1 MLHVK
6 TPEEVLALIETEF
19 APVAGTELV
28 SLTAAMGRVLA
39 EDIAA
44 TEYVPDFDR
53 STVDGY
59 AVRARDTFG
68 CTDSIPAILPL
79 QGEVLMG
86 EGAEFDLNPEE
97 CVAVPTG
104 GALPKGA
111 DSVVM
116 VEYTEDYGDGT
127 IGISKS
133 AAPGQNMIFR
143 GDDVFPGKVIL
154 KKGRVLSCQDIG
166 ALAAIGR
173 VQVPVVKKI
182 TVGVI
187 STGDEL
193 VPPEVTPGPGQVR
206 DVNSPMLEAMLG
218 AFGVQVINYGIV
230 IDNEA
235 LLTEKVTKAAAE
247 CDAVLL
253 SGGSSVGV
261 KDAACRIIES
271 MGSLLLHGIAI
282 KPGKPTIIGKA
293 GVKPLVGL
301 PGHPVAAYFVTKL
314 FILPLLGRLM
324 GRVQE
329 NYTTTAKITESVS
342 ANHGRAQYHCC
353 RLERRNGELYAYPI
367 RGKSGLITT
376 LAGSDG
382 YFCIDRDCEG
392 LPQDAEI
399 QVTVSSGD

>member
-19 APVAGTELV
+19 TPVAGTEFV
-28 SLTAAMGRVLA
+28 SLSQSMGRVLA

-68 CTDSIPAILPL
+68 CSDAIPAILPL

-86 EGAEFDLNPEE
+86 EGAEFDLNAEE

-104 GALPKGA
+104 GAVPRGA

-116 VEYTEDYGDGT
+116 VEYTEDYGGE
-127 IGISKS
+127 IGISKP

-143 GDDVFPGKVIL
+143 GDDVYPGKVIL
-154 KKGRVLSCQDIG
+154 QKGRVLSSQDIG

-173 VQVPVVKKI
+173 IQVPVVKKL
-182 TVGVI
+182 TVGVL

-193 VPPEVTPGPGQVR
+193 VPPEVAPGPGQVR
-206 DVNSPMLEAMLG
+206 DVNGPMLEAMLS
-218 AFGVQVINYGIV
+218 AFGVNVVHYGIV
-230 IDNEA
+230 IDDEA
-235 LLTEKVTKAAAE
+235 KLTAVVQKAASE
-247 CDAVLL
+247 CDAVLM

-271 MGSLLLHGIAI
+271 MGVLLLHGIAI

-293 GVKPLVGL
+293 GMKPLVGL

-314 FILPLLGRLM
+314 FILPLLSRLM
-324 GRVQE
+324 GRVQPA
-329 NYTTTAKITESVS
+329 YTTTALVTESIS

-353 RLERRNGELYAYPI
+353 RLERKDGQLYAYPI

-376 LAGSDG
+376 LAGADG
-382 YFCIDRDCEG
+382 YFCIERDCEG
-392 LPQDAEI
+392 LPQGAQV
-399 QVTVSSGD
+399 QVTITSGD

>member
-28 SLTAAMGRVLA
+28 SLARAMGRVLA

-68 CTDSIPAILPL
+68 CSDAIPAILPL

-86 EGAEFDLNPEE
+86 EGAEFDLNAEQ

-104 GALPKGA
+104 GAVPRGA

-116 VEYTEDYGDGT
+116 VEYTEDYGGE

-143 GDDVFPGKVIL
+143 GDDVYPGKVVL
-154 KKGRVLSCQDIG
+154 QKGRVLSSQDIG

-173 VQVPVVKKI
+173 IQVPVVKKL
-182 TVGVI
+182 TVGVL

-193 VPPEVTPGPGQVR
+193 VPPEVAPGPGQVR
-206 DVNSPMLEAMLG
+206 DVNGPMLEAMLS
-218 AFGVQVINYGIV
+218 AFGVNVVHYGIV
-230 IDNEA
+230 IDDEA
-235 LLTEKVTKAAAE
+235 KLTAVVQKAAAE
-247 CDAVLL
+247 CDAVLM

-271 MGSLLLHGIAI
+271 MGVLLLHGIAI

-293 GVKPLVGL
+293 GMKPLVGL
-301 PGHPVAAYFVTKL
+301 PGHPVAAYFITQL

-324 GRVQE
+324 GRVQPS
-329 NYTTTAKITESVS
+329 YTTTALVTESIS

-353 RLERRNGELYAYPI
+353 RLERKDGQLYAYPI

-376 LAGSDG
+376 LAGADG

-392 LPQDAEI
+392 LPHGAQV
-399 QVTVSSGD
+399 QVTITSGD

>member
-6 TPEEVLALIETEF
+6 TPEEVLALIEEEF
-19 APVAGTELV
+19 APVAQTELV
-28 SLTAAMGRVLA
+28 SLGAAMGRILA

-68 CTDSIPAILPL
+68 CSDAIPAILPV
-79 QGEVLMG
+79 QGEVFMG
-86 EGAEFDLNPEE
+86 EGAEFTLNPEE

-104 GALPKGA
+104 GAVPKGA

-116 VEYTEDYGDGT
+116 IEFTEDYGDGT
-127 IGISKS
+127 IGVGKS
-133 AAPGQNMIFR
+133 VAPGQNMIFR

-154 KKGRVLSCQDIG
+154 QKGRVLSSQDIG

-173 VQVPVVKKI
+173 VQVPVVKKL

-193 VPPEVTPGPGQVR
+193 VPPEVTPAAGQVR

-218 AFGVQVINYGIV
+218 AFGVHVINYGIV

-235 LLTEKVTKAAAE
+235 LLREKVEKAVAE
-247 CDAVLL
+247 CDTVLL

-282 KPGKPTIIGKA
+282 KPGKPTILGKTGQKA
-293 GVKPLVGL
+293 LVGL
-301 PGHPVAAYFVTKL
+301 PGHPVAAYFITKL
-314 FILPLLGRLM
+314 FVLPLLSRLQGRK
-324 GRVQE
+324 QE
-329 NYTTTAKITESVS
+329 AYTTTAKVTESIS

-353 RLERRNGELYAYPI
+353 RLERKDGQLYAYPI

-376 LAGSDG
+376 LAGADG

-392 LPQDAEI
+392 LPKFAEI
-399 QVTVSSGD
+399 QVTVSQGD

>member
-19 APVAGTELV
+19 APVAGKELV
-28 SLTAAMGRVLA
+28 SLARAMGRVLA

-68 CTDSIPAILPL
+68 CSDAIPAILPL

-86 EGAEFDLNPEE
+86 EGAEFDLNVEE

-104 GALPKGA
+104 GAVPRGA

-116 VEYTEDYGDGT
+116 VEYTEDYGGE
-127 IGISKS
+127 IGISKP

-143 GDDVFPGKVIL
+143 GDDVYPGKVVL
-154 KKGRVLSCQDIG
+154 QKGRVLSSQDIG

-173 VQVPVVKKI
+173 IQVPVVKKL
-182 TVGVI
+182 TVGVL

-206 DVNSPMLEAMLG
+206 DVNGPMLEAMLS
-218 AFGVQVINYGIV
+218 AFGVNVVHYGIV
-230 IDNEA
+230 IDDEA
-235 LLTEKVTKAAAE
+235 KLTAVVQKAASE
-247 CDAVLL
+247 CDAVLM

-271 MGSLLLHGIAI
+271 MGVLLLHGIAI

-293 GVKPLVGL
+293 GMKPLVGL

-314 FILPLLGRLM
+314 FILPLLSRLM
-324 GRVQE
+324 GRVQPA
-329 NYTTTAKITESVS
+329 YTTTALVTESIS

-353 RLERRNGELYAYPI
+353 RLERKDGQLYAYPI

-376 LAGSDG
+376 LAGADG

-392 LPQDAEI
+392 LPQGAQV
-399 QVTVSSGD
+399 QVTITSGD

>member
-6 TPEEVLALIETEF
+6 TPEEVLALIEQEF
-19 APVAGTELV
+19 SPIAEAETV
-28 SLTAAMGRVLA
+28 SLSDAMGRVLA
-39 EDIAA
+39 EEIAA

-68 CTDSIPAILPL
+68 CTDAIPAILPL

-86 EGAEFDLNPEE
+86 EGAEFELRPEE

-104 GALPKGA
+104 GAVPKGA

-116 VEYTEDYGDGT
+116 LEYTEDYGDGT
-127 IGISKS
+127 MGILKP

-154 KKGRVLSCQDIG
+154 KKGRVLSSQDIG

-173 VQVPVVKKI
+173 VQVPVVKKL

-193 VPPEVTPGPGQVR
+193 VPPDVVPGPGQVR
-206 DVNSPMLEAMLG
+206 DVNSPMLEAMLT
-218 AFGVQVINYGIV
+218 AFGVRVIHYGIV
-230 IDNEA
+230 IDDEA
-235 LLTEKVTKAAAE
+235 KLTAMVTKAAAE

-253 SGGSSVGV
+253 SGGSSVGI
-261 KDAACRIIES
+261 KDAACRIIEA
-271 MGSLLLHGIAI
+271 MGTLLLHGIAM
-282 KPGKPTIIGKA
+282 KPGKPTILGKA
-293 GVKPLVGL
+293 GQKPLVGL

-314 FILPLLGRLM
+314 FVLPLLGRMM
-324 GRVQE
+324 GRAQTTYTVTARLTE
-329 NYTTTAKITESVS
+329 NIS

-353 RLERRNGELYAYPI
+353 RLERINNELYAHPI

-376 LAGSDG
+376 LAGTDG
-382 YFCIDRDCEG
+382 WFCIDRDCEG
-392 LPQDAEI
+392 LPRGAEV
-399 QVTVSSGD
+399 QVTVSTGG

>member
-19 APVAGTELV
+19 APVAGTEFV
-28 SLTAAMGRVLA
+28 SLSQAMGRVLA

-68 CTDSIPAILPL
+68 CSDAIPAILPL

-86 EGAEFDLNPEE
+86 EGAEFDLNAEE

-104 GALPKGA
+104 GAVPRGA

-116 VEYTEDYGDGT
+116 IEYTEDYGGE
-127 IGISKS
+127 IGISKP

-143 GDDVFPGKVIL
+143 GDDVYPGKVIL
-154 KKGRVLSCQDIG
+154 QKGRVLSSQDIG
-166 ALAAIGR
+166 ALAAIGCVR
-173 VQVPVVKKI
+173 VPVVKKI
-182 TVGVI
+182 TIGVI

-193 VPPEVTPGPGQVR
+193 VPPEAAPGPGQVR
-206 DVNSPMLEAMLG
+206 DVNGPMLEAMLS
-218 AFGVQVINYGIV
+218 AFGVNVVHYGIV
-230 IDNEA
+230 FDDEA
-235 LLTEKVTKAAAE
+235 KLTAEVQKAAAE
-247 CDAVLL
+247 CDAVLM
-253 SGGSSVGV
+253 SGGSSVGI

-271 MGSLLLHGIAI
+271 MGVLLLHGIAI

-293 GVKPLVGL
+293 GCKPLVGL

-324 GRVQE
+324 GRVQPA
-329 NYTTTAKITESVS
+329 YTTTALVTESIS

-353 RLERRNGELYAYPI
+353 RLERKDGQLYAHPI

-376 LAGSDG
+376 LAGAEG

-392 LPQDAEI
+392 LPQGAQV
-399 QVTVSSGD
+399 QVTITSGD

>member
-6 TPEEVLALIETEF
+6 TPEEVLALIQEEF
-19 APVAGTELV
+19 SPVAETELV

-53 STVDGY
+53 STVDGF

-68 CTDSIPAILPL
+68 CSDAIPAILPL

-86 EGAEFDLNPEE
+86 EGAQFQLNPEE

-104 GALPKGA
+104 GAVPQGA

-127 IGISKS
+127 IGISKP

-143 GDDVFPGKVIL
+143 GDDVYPGKVIL
-154 KKGRVLSCQDIG
+154 NQGRVLSSQDIG

-173 VQVPVVKKI
+173 VRVPVRRKL

-193 VPPEVTPGPGQVR
+193 VPPEVAPGPGQVR

-218 AFGVQVINYGIV
+218 AFGVHVVNYGIV
-230 IDNEA
+230 IDNEI
-235 LLTEKVTKAAAE
+235 LLTEKVHQAVSE

-282 KPGKPTIIGKA
+282 KPGKPTILGKSGA
-293 GVKPLVGL
+293 KPLVGL

-314 FILPLLGRLM
+314 FILPLIGRLM
-324 GRVQE
+324 GRVQPH
-329 NYTTTAKITESVS
+329 YTVTARISESVS

-353 RLERRNGELYAYPI
+353 RLERREGELFAYPI

-376 LAGSDG
+376 LAGADG

-392 LPQDAEI
+392 LPQGAQI

>member
-19 APVAGTELV
+19 APAAGTEFV
-28 SLTAAMGRVLA
+28 SLASAMGRVLA

-68 CTDSIPAILPL
+68 CSDAIPAILPL

-86 EGAEFDLNPEE
+86 EGAEFDLNAEE

-104 GALPKGA
+104 GAVPRGA

-116 VEYTEDYGDGT
+116 IEYTEDYGGE
-127 IGISKS
+127 IGISKP

-143 GDDVFPGKVIL
+143 GDDVYPGKVIL
-154 KKGRVLSCQDIG
+154 QKGRVLSSQDIG

-173 VQVPVVKKI
+173 VQVPVVKKL
-182 TVGVI
+182 TVGI
-187 STGDEL
+187 LSTGDEL
-193 VPPEVTPGPGQVR
+193 VPPEVVPGPGQVR
-206 DVNSPMLEAMLG
+206 DVNGPMLEAMLT
-218 AFGVQVINYGIV
+218 AFGVNVVHYGIV
-230 IDNEA
+230 IDDEA
-235 LLTEKVTKAAAE
+235 KLTAVVQKAAAE
-247 CDAVLL
+247 CDAVLM

-271 MGSLLLHGIAI
+271 MGVLLLHGIAI
-282 KPGKPTIIGKA
+282 KPGKPTIIGKT
-293 GVKPLVGL
+293 GYKPLVGL

-314 FILPLLGRLM
+314 FSLPLLARLM
-324 GRVQE
+324 GRVQPA
-329 NYTTTAKITESVS
+329 YTTTALVTESIS

-353 RLERRNGELYAYPI
+353 RLERRDGQLYAHPI

-376 LAGSDG
+376 LAGADG

-392 LPQDAEI
+392 LPQGVPV
-399 QVTVSSGD
+399 QVTITSGD

>member
-6 TPEEVLALIETEF
+6 TPEEVLALIETHF
-19 APVAGTELV
+19 SPVAPTEILPLGQAV
-28 SLTAAMGRVLA
+28 GRVLA
-39 EDIAA
+39 ESVAA

-68 CTDSIPAILPL
+68 CSDAIPAILPL

-86 EGAEFDLNPEE
+86 QGARFPLRPEE

-104 GALPKGA
+104 GAVPQGA

-116 VEYTEDYGDGT
+116 IEYTEDYGDGT
-127 IGISKS
+127 IGISKP

-154 KKGRVLSCQDIG
+154 EKGRVLSSQDIG

-173 VQVPVVKKI
+173 IRVPVCKKL

-218 AFGVQVINYGIV
+218 CFGANVINYGIV
-230 IDNEA
+230 ADNEA
-235 LLTEKVTKAAAE
+235 LLSETVHKALSQ

-282 KPGKPTIIGKA
+282 KPGKPTILGKA
-293 GVKPLVGL
+293 GCKPLIGL
-301 PGHPVAAYFVTKL
+301 PGHPVAAYFITKL
-314 FILPLLGRLM
+314 FVLPLLGRLM
-324 GRVQE
+324 GRKQE
-329 NYTTTAKITESVS
+329 QYTTTARITENIS
-342 ANHGRAQYHCC
+342 ANHGRAQYQCC
-353 RLERRNGELYAYPI
+353 RLERKDGVLYATPI

-376 LAGSDG
+376 LAGAEG

-392 LPQDAEI
+392 LPKFAEI
-399 QVTVSSGD
+399 QVTITQGA

>member
-6 TPEEVLALIETEF
+6 TPEEVLALIDQEF
-19 APVAGTELV
+19 APLGAAETV

-59 AVRARDTFG
+59 AVRAKDTFG
-68 CTDSIPAILPL
+68 CTDAIPAILPL

-86 EGAEFDLNPEE
+86 EGAEFALNPEE

-104 GALPKGA
+104 GAVPKDA

-143 GDDVFPGKVIL
+143 GDDVFPGKVVL
-154 KKGRVLSCQDIG
+154 EQGRVLSSQDIG

-173 VQVPVVKKI
+173 VQVPVAKKLKI
-182 TVGVI
+182 GVI

-193 VPPEVTPGPGQVR
+193 VPPEQTPGPGQVR
-206 DVNSPMLEAMLG
+206 DVNSPMLEAMLT
-218 AFGVQVINYGIV
+218 AFGAEVINYGIV
-230 IDNEA
+230 IDDEA
-235 LLTEKVTKAAAE
+235 LLSEKVHKAVAE

-271 MGSLLLHGIAI
+271 MGKLLMHGIAI
-282 KPGKPTIIGKA
+282 KPGKPTILGKTGA
-293 GVKPLVGL
+293 KPLVGL
-301 PGHPVAAYFVTKL
+301 PGHPVAAYFITKI
-314 FILPLLGRLM
+314 FILPLLCRLTGRK
-324 GRVQE
+324 QE
-329 NYTTTAKITESVS
+329 SYTTTARVTESIS
-342 ANHGRAQYHCC
+342 ANHGRAQVHCC
-353 RLERRNGELYAYPI
+353 RLESRDGALWASPI

-376 LAGSDG
+376 LAGADG
-382 YFCIDRDCEG
+382 YFIIDRDCEG
-392 LPQDAEI
+392 LPQGA
-399 QVTVSSGD
+399 QVQVFVGE